1 MLNAMSRPWVLL
13 CVISSKI
20 MINLV
25 PDNIKKKLIGDYQR
39 RRFVVAGS
47 LFIAL
52 ILIGGILLS
61 SFYLA
66 LLFREKSVEKL
77 LVASPIQSAKENFD
91 YTQEITREI
100 NRRSRMVLKT
110 KSLFKPSIALGEMF
124 DLASTDVAITKFSF
138 QLDQDDELFVS
149 ISGTATDRLALVDYL
164 EKIKNH
170 SAVSE
175 LNAPVSNLIQG
186 GNNDFSLTF
195 VFDYVQ

>member
-1 MLNAMSRPWVLL
+1 
-13 CVISSKI
+13 
-20 MINLV
+20 
-25 PDNIKKKLIGDYQR
+25 
-39 RRFVVAGS
+39 
-47 LFIAL
+47 
-52 ILIGGILLS
+52 
-61 SFYLA
+61 
-66 LLFREKSVEKL
+66 
-77 LVASPIQSAKENFD
+77 
-91 YTQEITREI
+91 
-100 NRRSRMVLKT
+100 MVLKT

-175 LNAPVSNLIQG
+175 LNAPVSKLIQG